1 MTDDYE
7 MRIGWD
13 NVSAQEVLVRKQIV
27 DNYYIAEGDDGYLI
41 VNIDEIKLYSG
52 E

>member
-7 MRIGWD
+7 MRRGWD
-13 NVSAQEVLVRKQIV
+13 NVSAQDILILKQIV
-27 DNYYIAEGDDGYLI
+27 DNYYIAEGDKGYLI
-41 VNIDEIKLYSG
+41 VDVEHVDLESG